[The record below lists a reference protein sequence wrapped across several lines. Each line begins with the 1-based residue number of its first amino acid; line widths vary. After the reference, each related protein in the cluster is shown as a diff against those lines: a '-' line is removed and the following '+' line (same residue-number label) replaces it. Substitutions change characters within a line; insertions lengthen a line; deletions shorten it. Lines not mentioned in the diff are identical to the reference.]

1 LKRFQAGN
9 QHLAVVIDE
18 YGTTVGIVTVED
30 VVEQIVGDIGDEYDP
45 PAAATDATAVRVVE
59 AGRVLELP
67 ARTVVAEVNELL
79 GTSLPESGDW
89 ETVAGLVIARL
100 NHIPTVGETVVVD
113 NVEFRVLQA
122 DDRRVHLLRATLLSP
137 EVAEERG

>member
-1 LKRFQAGN
+1 MQIFVKAPVGKILPM
-9 QHLAVVIDE
+9 
-18 YGTTVGIVTVED
+18 TV
-30 VVEQIVGDIGDEYDP
+30 
-45 PAAATDATAVRVVE
+45 AATDATAVRIVE

-67 ARTVVAEVNELL
+67 ARTVVAEVNELR

-122 DDRRVHLLRATLLSP
+122 DDRRVHLLAKQRLADL
-137 EVAEERG
+137 V